1 MKKIYALF
9 IGNKI
14 VKISERK
21 EDVVDYYNNLPQN
34 KKQYSFI
41 AEKIIAGP
49 REYQQ
54 SHWMFDPQK
63 DKSL

>member
-1 MKKIYALF
+1 VKIKKLYALF

-41 AEKIIAGP
+41 TEKIIAGP
-49 REYQQ
+49 
-54 SHWMFDPQK
+54 
-63 DKSL
+63 